1 MKATIIKAM
10 LVATRCVNPPNF
22 FVPLPRRSRGATTMI
37 ALNSIALTALLTL
50 LQPSPAS
57 DPANGFD
64 FWVGNWSCAGD
75 SFDAAGKATKT
86 EATNSIAKILD
97 SKVIEESFTMGTFVG
112 TSHSV
117 YDPAA
122 KLWRQTWVDNQG
134 SYIALTG
141 KFANG
146 KMILQTIPNP
156 LEPKSSNR
164 MVFKNIQKDSFDWNW
179 ESSADAGKTW
189 KLAWHLHYARVK

>member
-1 MKATIIKAM
+1 MKATIIKIT
-10 LVATRCVNPPNF
+10 LVAAQRVNPPNF
-22 FVPLPRRSRGATTMI
+22 FVLLPRLSCGANTMI
-37 ALNSIALTALLTL
+37 AINSIALASLLVV
-50 LQPSPAS
+50 QPSPAS
-57 DPANGFD
+57 DQAKAFD

-97 SKVIEESFTMGTFVG
+97 SKVVEENFKMGTFVG

-141 KFANG
+141 KFAIG

-156 LEPKSSNR
+156 LKPKTASR
-164 MVFKNIQKDSFDWNW
+164 MVFKNIKKDSFDWNW
-179 ESSADAGKTW
+179 ESSVDAAKTW
-189 KLAWHLHYARVK
+189 KLAWHLHYTRVK